1 MIKIKT
7 KKPKNKKKAHR
18 VRHSVSN
25 NKVPETV
32 YQINHTLPFFN
43 ELRNLVLKIAPP
55 SFPVLEKNLKKVG
68 RVKLAIITGT
78 FLNLNDTRVDIMV
91 VGDDID
97 PKHFNDFIKKLENSI
112 GLELR
117 YVVLG
122 MEEFLYRYNMLDR
135 FVHDILEYPHKK
147 LINRVSYL
155 K

>member
-1 MIKIKT
+1 MVKIKR
-7 KKPKNKKKAHR
+7 KKQKNKKKAHR

-25 NKVPETV
+25 KKVSKTV

-43 ELRNLVLKIAPP
+43 ELRNLILKIAPP
-55 SFPVLEKNLKKVG
+55 SFPALEKNLKRIG
-68 RVKLAIITGT
+68 RIKLAVVTGT
-78 FLNLNDTRVDIMV
+78 FLNLNDTRVDILV
-91 VGDDID
+91 VGDDIE
-97 PKHFNDFIKKLENSI
+97 PKRFNDFIKKLESSI

-122 MEEFLYRYNMLDR
+122 TEEFLYRYNMLDR

-147 LINRVSYL
+147 LINRVNYL

>member
-1 MIKIKT
+1 MVKIKR
-7 KKPKNKKKAHR
+7 KKQKKAHS

-25 NKVPETV
+25 KKVPKTV

-43 ELRNLVLKIAPP
+43 ELRNLILKIAPP
-55 SFPVLEKNLKKVG
+55 SFPALEKNLKRIG
-68 RVKLAIITGT
+68 RIKLAVVTGT
-78 FLNLNDTRVDIMV
+78 FLNLNDTRVDILV
-91 VGDDID
+91 VGDDIE
-97 PKHFNDFIKKLENSI
+97 PKRFNDFIKKLESNI

-122 MEEFLYRYNMLDR
+122 TEEFLYRYNMLDR

-147 LINRVSYL
+147 LINRVNYL

>member
-1 MIKIKT
+1 MAKIK
-7 KKPKNKKKAHR
+7 KIKNKKSRPHVKVR
-18 VRHSVSN
+18 VKKENAVM
-25 NKVPETV
+25 
-32 YQINHTLPFFN
+32 YQINHNLTFLG

-55 SFPVLEKNLKKVG
+55 SFPVLEKNLKRVG
-68 RVKLAIITGT
+68 RVRLAIITGT

-97 PKHFNDFIKKLENSI
+97 PKRFNDFIKKLENSI

-122 MEEFLYRYNMLDR
+122 TEEFLYRYNMLDR